1 MEGNQYLKIPKNHFA
16 LYYKSFFLFKNN
28 TPIPQYTFFFYI
40 FDTLICSVFL
50 GEFIDAKNLIM
61 A

>member
-1 MEGNQYLKIPKNHFA
+1 MEGKQHLKIPQNDFA
-16 LYYKSFFLFKNN
+16 LYFKSFFLFKNN
-28 TPIPQYTFFFYI
+28 TRIPQYTFLH
-40 FDTLICSVFL
+40 FDKLICSVFL